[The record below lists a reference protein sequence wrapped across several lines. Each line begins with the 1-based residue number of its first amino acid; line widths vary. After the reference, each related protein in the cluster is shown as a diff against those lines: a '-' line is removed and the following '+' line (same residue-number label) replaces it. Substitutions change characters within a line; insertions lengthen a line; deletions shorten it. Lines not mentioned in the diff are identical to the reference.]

1 MTMYLGSNKVAG
13 NNLNTNKT
21 RLFYNPDGI
30 TGNIPLELSSSL
42 FRKLLIVYA
51 SNANMYCSA
60 EIPVSKVAFSLSIVD
75 DNGGGTNA
83 WMKTTD
89 YVIQDKQIAVT
100 AHLWR
105 NINSNEASTADNC
118 IKVIEVIGIT
128 DDEIFIPKLNS
139 PTHHTDKNGW
149 VVFDHGTYK
158 EYIKY
163 VTFTVSVGAS
173 AWGNMNISN
182 LPEGISLLGNRFL
195 SGTCACRDAA
205 IDLDIISYPDWASI
219 NVTYRNNYGA
229 ALSQPGQA
237 YLRIL
242 EIPELL

>member
-1 MTMYLGSNKVAG
+1 MPMYLGSNKVAG
-13 NNLNTNKT
+13 NNLRTNKT

-30 TGNIPLELSSSL
+30 TGNISLELSSSL
-42 FRKLLIVYA
+42 FKKLLIVYV

-60 EIPVSKVAFSLSIVD
+60 EIPVSKVSFSLSVVD

-89 YVIQDKQIAVT
+89 YVIQDRQIAVT

-105 NINSNEASTADNC
+105 NINSNESSTADNC

-139 PTHHTDKNGW
+139 PTYHIDKNGW

-163 VTFTVSVGAS
+163 VTFTVNVNAS
-173 AWGNMNISN
+173 AW
-182 LPEGISLLGNRFL
+182 
-195 SGTCACRDAA
+195 
-205 IDLDIISYPDWASI
+205 
-219 NVTYRNNYGA
+219 
-229 ALSQPGQA
+229 
-237 YLRIL
+237 
-242 EIPELL
+242 

>member
-1 MTMYLGSNKVAG
+1 MPMYLGSNKVAG
-13 NNLNTNKT
+13 NNLSTNKT

-30 TGNIPLELSSSL
+30 TGNISLELSSSL
-42 FRKLLIVYA
+42 FKKLLIVYV

-60 EIPVSKVAFSLSIVD
+60 EIPVSKASFSLSVVD

-89 YVIQDKQIAVT
+89 YVIQDRQIAVT

-105 NINSNEASTADNC
+105 NINSNESSTADNC

-139 PTHHTDKNGW
+139 PTYHIDKNGW

-163 VTFTVSVGAS
+163 VTFTVNVNAS
-173 AWGNMNISN
+173 AWGSMIISN
-182 LPEGISLLGNRFL
+182 LPEGISFFGNRFL

-205 IDLDIISYPDWASI
+205 IDLDIICYPDFGTI
-219 NVTYRNNYGA
+219 NATYRNQYTSS
-229 ALSQPGQA
+229 LSQPGQA